1 MASSTGPSTSP
12 GHRGIRGLGEHTRQG
27 AQDNYA
33 ATVSH
38 SPTGWVS
45 STGIGETQSVDRA
58 TACACSEP
66 EQNATELIAP
76 DRPAMVE
83 IP

>member
-1 MASSTGPSTSP
+1 M
-12 GHRGIRGLGEHTRQG
+12 
-27 AQDNYA
+27 
-33 ATVSH
+33 SH
-38 SPTGWVS
+38 LPTGWVS

-76 DRPAMVE
+76 DRPAVPE
-83 IP
+83 IPEDNDEFAGTNGAGSPPRS